1 MIFFTERDALM
12 DSNLGEKDTY
22 VFVAV
27 RMKSSRLP
35 LKALADIHGKPLI
48 QRLVDRL
55 SETIPLDRIVL
66 CTSEHPQDDAIQQF
80 ACENEINCF
89 RGDELDVMGR
99 FLSAAQVY
107 SAKTIVRVTGD
118 NPLTDPYMLTEMLK
132 QHSYNGAEYTYSEDL
147 PLGTRPEIIDVE
159 ALRRVHEQVSNSDY
173 SEYMTLMLKRPDKL
187 RNLKARV
194 HNKNLI
200 RPELS
205 VTVDNERDIN
215 LVRQIYRH
223 FGDDLPSLVE
233 IIHWLDSVPELKIE
247 VNPNPDISTLLLEID
262 CSYNSD
268 AKN

>member
-1 MIFFTERDALM
+1 M

-48 QRLVDRL
+48 QRLVDRQL
-55 SETIPLDRIVL
+55 ETMPLDRIVL
-66 CTSEHPQDDAIQQF
+66 CTSEHPQDDAIQHF
-80 ACENEINCF
+80 ASENKINCF

-99 FLSAAQVY
+99 FLSAAQFY

-132 QHSYNGAEYTYSEDL
+132 QHFAASAEYTYSEDL
-147 PLGTRPEIIDVE
+147 PIGTRPEIIDVE
-159 ALRRVHEQVSNSDY
+159 ALRRVHEQLSNSDY
-173 SEYMTLMLKRPDKL
+173 SEYMTFMLKRPDKL
-187 RNLKARV
+187 INLKAKV
-194 HNKNLI
+194 HNKSLI

-205 VTVDNERDIN
+205 VTVDNQNDIS
-215 LVRQIYRH
+215 LVRQIFRH
-223 FGDDLPSLVE
+223 FGDNLPCLE
-233 IIHWLDSVPELKIE
+233 DIIYWLDSNPELKIE
-247 VNPNPDISTLLLEID
+247 VPSNEDISTLLSEID